1 MMASL
6 KNFIEGIFKNAI
18 MMPSSHHHDAIKTLL
33 KNFIGGIFK
42 NAIMMP
48 S

>member
-1 MMASL
+1 MKKFYL
-6 KNFIEGIFKNAI
+6 KAFSK
-18 MMPSSHHHDAIKTLL
+18 MPLSCLHDAIKTVL

-48 S
+48 L